1 MDVCSTTFLS
11 LTVTE
16 IQAKNLAEATKQ
28 QAKSDVW
35 MNHRK
40 GRITASHMHNILKY
54 KGKRYPTSIV
64 KSIMQYYSVNPNVP
78 ALKWGKEHE
87 EVARHQYISLM
98 KNRHINFSVAEV
110 GLTID
115 PAYPYLGATP
125 DGMATCDCCGQR
137 IMEIKC
143 PFKTR
148 QYHPTSDHA
157 MQNSHFLK
165 RDANGSVSLS
175 SNHEY
180 YTQIQGQL
188 LLCHQAK
195 CDFIVWTTN
204 GIYIETIHSDKPL
217 QAKIVSQ
224 CKDFFVCYVL
234 PELITHKLQD
244 NEKPM
249 TNEELYCICG
259 RGEDGYM
266 IACDNPTCPYQ
277 WFHFSC
283 IGMESKPNGSW
294 FCDRCKLLQ

>member
-1 MDVCSTTFLS
+1 MCSNNEYLKQNYGCISNTNTNTSELNFQNTNTNTNTPTLVFKYSINTNTLYLTPS
-11 LTVTE
+11 L
-16 IQAKNLAEATKQ
+16 
-28 QAKSDVW
+28 
-35 MNHRK
+35 
-40 GRITASHMHNILKY
+40 
-54 KGKRYPTSIV
+54 
-64 KSIMQYYSVNPNVP
+64 
-78 ALKWGKEHE
+78 
-87 EVARHQYISLM
+87 
-98 KNRHINFSVAEV
+98 
-110 GLTID
+110 LTID

-188 LLCHQAK
+188 LLCHQTK

-204 GIYIETIHSDKPL
+204 GIHIETIHSDKPL

-234 PELITHKLQD
+234 PEQITHKLQD

-249 TNEELYCICG
+249 TNVEIYCICG